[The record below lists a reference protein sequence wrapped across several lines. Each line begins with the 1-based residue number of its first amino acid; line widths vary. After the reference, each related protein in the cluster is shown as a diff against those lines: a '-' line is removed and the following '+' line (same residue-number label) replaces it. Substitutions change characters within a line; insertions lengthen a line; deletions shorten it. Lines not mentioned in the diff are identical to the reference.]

1 MSHFD
6 DISKDDFDD
15 ENFRSKTDIK
25 KEMTELQELGTKIV
39 ELSEKHI
46 ERIPIEGELADA
58 IYEARSMKHR
68 EGRRRQLQF
77 IGKLMRQDDNIDG
90 IRDAYNKIMSIGQ
103 QHTKVQHQTEQ
114 WRDRLLSDDKQALQ
128 AFLSEF
134 GHAEIQHLRQLIR
147 NSQKEISQQK
157 PPSASRKLF
166 RYIRETIENA
176 Q

>member
-6 DISKDDFDD
+6 DIPKDEFDD
-15 ENFRSKTDIK
+15 EDYKSKSDIK

-46 ERIPIEGELADA
+46 TRIPIEGELADA
-58 IYEARSMKHR
+58 IHEARTMKHR

-103 QHTKVQHQTEQ
+103 EHTKIQHKTEL

-128 AFLSEF
+128 SFIEEF
-134 GHAEIQHLRQLIR
+134 DQADVQHLRQLVR

-157 PPSASRKLF
+157 PPTASRKLF
-166 RYIRETIENA
+166 RYLRELIEN

>member
-6 DISKDDFDD
+6 DMPQDEFED
-15 ENFRSKTDIK
+15 ENYKSKTEIK
-25 KEMTELQELGTKIV
+25 REMEELQELGTKIV

-46 ERIPIEGELADA
+46 GKIPLEGELEQA
-58 IYEARSMKHR
+58 IYQARGMKHR

-90 IRDAYNKIMSIGQ
+90 IRAAYQKIISIGQ

-114 WRDRLLSDDKQALQ
+114 WRDRLLGDDKKALQ
-128 AFLSEF
+128 DFLSEF
-134 GHAEIQHLRQLIR
+134 PDTEVQHLRQLIR

-166 RYIRETIENA
+166 RYIREIIENA
-176 Q
+176 